1 MDAYDGLEIARLFKP
16 LRDALA
22 LAVLVC
28 ALFFRDELVAV
39 LLYIA
44 QERAQHIV
52 EDLSDIMKIDDGA
65 ST

>member
-1 MDAYDGLEIARLFKP
+1 MDAYDGLEIARLFRP

-44 QERAQHIV
+44 QKRALHIV
-52 EDLSDIMKIDDGA
+52 EDLPDILNIDGA